1 MGISWVCRAVLLYL
15 VPFLN
20 LFHISV
26 IAMPGSFL
34 TVKSS
39 TSWTNSLSAPHSV
52 KFDDGSFVTII
63 LTHGS
68 PDPYGYACG
77 CGFLYNRT
85 YNSSLFVIFSLYY
98 EDGNTTGSYHPETV
112 WSANPKNP
120 VSLDATLQLTSEGGL
135 VLEDAN
141 GTKAWSTNISNKSV
155 VGLNL
160 TEDTCNLMLLDDKN
174 ATIWQSFDHPTDTLV
189 LGQKLLRGQQLTSEG
204 GMFSFSITS
213 EGLFFYIN
221 SNPPDIYLNLLFSS
235 NFKYNYSQFWNHSF
249 AIFELDDPLPHI
261 PFKFE
266 PNSKYMKLRPDGHLK
281 VYDEYWIEALDFL
294 KRRIGFCGYPTV
306 CGNYSICTNEQ
317 CSCPLPINGT
327 NHFQPINDR
336 QPNHGCSLVTPLSCE
351 SYKNHILTELENITY
366 FPFQKYLPDIHPDH
380 RDISLESC
388 KESCLKVCSCK
399 AAIYNTSNRVGN
411 CYLRSQIFSMMYAD
425 ERDIREDTYFKVFIK
440 VQNVPLPPLP
450 PQQQKH
456 WIGIILGSSLA
467 FVLFLLIGFFVF
479 LFWKKETANE
489 AEENYLNHVP
499 GMPTRYSYDD
509 LQVITNNFSKELG
522 GGGFGTVFEGT
533 QIDNTKVAVK
543 RLDGFNQIN
552 KSFLAEV
559 ETIGSIHHF
568 NLVRLIGFCAEKS
581 HRLLVYDYMSN
592 GSLDKWV
599 FHKNPKMLL
608 DWQHRK
614 KIILD
619 TARGLTYLHEECRL
633 KIVHLDIKPHNI
645 LLDEN
650 CNAKVSD
657 FGLSKLVDRDQSQVV
672 TTMRGTPGYMAPEWL
687 NSIIT
692 EKVDVYSFGVV
703 LLELL
708 CGRRNLDRSRPEE
721 EMHLLD
727 LFRKKIEEERL
738 LDLVDKN
745 SGDMQLHGKDVV
757 NMMMVAAWCL
767 QIDFTKRPSMST
779 VVKVLEGV
787 VDVESNLDYCFSN
800 PPLPNTRAR
809 VDNQDGHIVA
819 TTLVLPSVLSGPR

>member
-1 MGISWVCRAVLLYL
+1 MGGLSWVCRAVLLYL

-20 LFHISV
+20 LFPISV
-26 IAMPGSFL
+26 TAVPGSFL

-63 LTHGS
+63 LGTHGS
-68 PDPYGYACG
+68 PDLFNEYACG
-77 CGFLYNRT
+77 CGFFYNRT

-98 EDGNTTGSYHPETV
+98 VAGNIRGSDYPEIV

-135 VLEDAN
+135 VLE
-141 GTKAWSTNISNKSV
+141 AWSTNISNKSV

-160 TEDTCNLMLLDDKN
+160 TDDTCNLMLLDDKN

-189 LGQKLLRGQQLTSEG
+189 LGQKLLTGQQLTSEG
-204 GMFSFSITS
+204 GLFSFSITS

-221 SNPPDIYLNLLFSS
+221 SNPPDIYYYSLFG
-235 NFKYNYSQFWNHSF
+235 NIKYNYSQFRNQSF
-249 AIFELDDPLPHI
+249 AIFEFDDTSAYLDLFLPT
-261 PFKFE
+261 
-266 PNSKYMKLRPDGHLK
+266 SKYMKLRPDGHLK
-281 VYDEYWIEALDFL
+281 VYDEYWSEAPDIL
-294 KRRIGFCGYPTV
+294 KSDIGICGYPTV
-306 CGNYSICTNEQ
+306 CGNYGICTNEQ

-327 NHFQPINDR
+327 NYFQPINDR
-336 QPNHGCSLVTPLSCE
+336 QLNHGCSLVTPLSCE

-366 FPFQKYLPDIHPDH
+366 FPFKKNLPDIHPDYLH
-380 RDISLESC
+380 ISLETC

-425 ERDIREDTYFKVFIK
+425 ERDIREDTYFKVFVK
-440 VQNVPLPPLP
+440 VQNVPLP

-456 WIGIILGSSLA
+456 WLGIILGSSLV

-479 LFWKKETANE
+479 LFWKKEAANE
-489 AEENYLNHVP
+489 VEEYYLDHVP

-509 LQVITNNFSKELG
+509 LQAITKNFSMELG

-533 QIDNTKVAVK
+533 QNDNTKVAVK
-543 RLDGFNQIN
+543 RLDGFNQIK

-581 HRLLVYDYMSN
+581 HRLLVYEYMSN
-592 GSLDKWV
+592 GSLDRWV
-599 FHKNPKMLL
+599 FHKNPEMLL

-619 TARGLTYLHEECRL
+619 TARGLTYLHEECRQ

-650 CNAKVSD
+650 FNAKVSD

-687 NSIIT
+687 NSVIT

-708 CGRRNLDRSRPEE
+708 CGRKNLDHSQPEE

-745 SGDMQLHGKDVV
+745 SGDMQVHDKDVV
-757 NMMMVAAWCL
+757 KMMMVAAWCL

-819 TTLVLPSVLSGPR
+819 TTSVLPSVLSGPR

>member
-20 LFHISV
+20 LFPISV
-26 IAMPGSFL
+26 TAMPGSFL

-68 PDPYGYACG
+68 PDLNYEYAC
-77 CGFLYNRT
+77 
-85 YNSSLFVIFSLYY
+85 
-98 EDGNTTGSYHPETV
+98 
-112 WSANPKNP
+112 ANPKNP
-120 VSLDATLQLTSEGGL
+120 VNLDATLKLTSEGGL

-141 GTKAWSTNISNKSV
+141 GSKAWSTNISNKSV

-160 TEDTCNLMLLDDKN
+160 TDDTCNLMLLDDKN

-189 LGQKLLRGQQLTSEG
+189 LGQKLLTGQQLTSEG
-204 GMFSFSITS
+204 GLFSFSITS

-221 SNPPDIYLNLLFSS
+221 SNPPDIYSNFLRSS
-235 NFKYNYSQFWNHSF
+235 NFKFNYSQFWNHRF
-249 AIFELDDPLPHI
+249 DIFELDDPFPI
-261 PFKFE
+261 ITSKFE

-281 VYDEYWIEALDFL
+281 VYDGNWYEVDDFL
-294 KRRIGFCGYPTV
+294 KPDIGYCGYPGV
-306 CGNYSICTNEQ
+306 CGNYGICTDEQ
-317 CSCPLPINGT
+317 CSCPPRINGT
-327 NHFQPINDR
+327 NYFHPINDR
-336 QPNHGCSLVTPLSCE
+336 LPNLGCSLVNPLSCDAK
-351 SYKNHILTELENITY
+351 KNHILIELQNVTY
-366 FPFQKYLPDIHPDH
+366 FPFREGLPDVHPDYQH
-380 RDISLESC
+380 ISLESC
-388 KESCLKVCSCK
+388 KQSCLKVCSCK

-425 ERDIREDTYFKVFIK
+425 ERDIREDTYFKVFLK

-456 WIGIILGSSLA
+456 WLGIILGSSLA

-489 AEENYLNHVP
+489 AEEYYLDHVP

-509 LQVITNNFSKELG
+509 LQVITKNFSKELG

-543 RLDGFNQIN
+543 RLDGSNQIK

-559 ETIGSIHHF
+559 ETIGSINHF
-568 NLVRLIGFCAEKS
+568 NLVKLIGFCAEKS
-581 HRLLVYDYMSN
+581 HRLLVYEYMSN

-599 FHKNPKMLL
+599 FHKNPEMLL
-608 DWQHRK
+608 DWQHRR

-619 TARGLTYLHEECRL
+619 TARGLTYLHEECRQ

-650 CNAKVSD
+650 FNAKVSD

-687 NSIIT
+687 NSVIT

-708 CGRRNLDRSRPEE
+708 CGRRNLDRSQPEE